1 MTSTPKT
8 AVPEG
13 EILDPT
19 CATCV
24 YRRDLP
30 EEQGGLVCRIK
41 HTQATGEVD
50 STVSA
55 LDHCG
60 DGGWEPR
67 DLGLEQE
74 APGLVNF
81 VTARINVRHQRELKS
96 DSGLV
101 VPSRRVAT
109 LQ

>member
-8 AVPEG
+8 AIPEG
-13 EILDPT
+13 ELLDPT

-24 YRRDLP
+24 YRHD
-30 EEQGGLVCRIK
+30 QADTGKVFCRIK
-41 HTQATGEVD
+41 HTQATHVEDSLVD
-50 STVSA
+50 PRE
-55 LDHCG
+55 HCG